1 MNKTIKDSL
10 IFVGQS
16 LAFIVM
22 SIVLVVFF
30 VLFFGIAMAI
40 LQ

>member
-40 LQ
+40 LR